1 MLYEADM
8 ATESNLT
15 KSAVEV
21 SLTDVAP
28 NIPEEI
34 DIVDNFETPQA
45 DDQTQA
51 IVNKTSLSKNGFRS
65 WKYAVLLSSFLSCFV
80 VGVSYI
86 SFSIFYMYLVE
97 HFDSDKAS
105 SGWIGSLYL
114 ATGNILGMV

>member
-1 MLYEADM
+1 M

-15 KSAVEV
+15 TSDVKGSV
-21 SLTDVAP
+21 TDVDL
-28 NIPEEI
+28 NIPEEV
-34 DIVDNFETPQA
+34 DIVDNFEKLQT

-51 IVNKTSLSKNGFRS
+51 IINKTSLSKNGFWS
-65 WKYAVLLSSFLSCFV
+65 WKYVVLLSSFLSCFV
-80 VGVSYI
+80 VGVTYI

-105 SGWIGSLYL
+105 TGWIGSLFL